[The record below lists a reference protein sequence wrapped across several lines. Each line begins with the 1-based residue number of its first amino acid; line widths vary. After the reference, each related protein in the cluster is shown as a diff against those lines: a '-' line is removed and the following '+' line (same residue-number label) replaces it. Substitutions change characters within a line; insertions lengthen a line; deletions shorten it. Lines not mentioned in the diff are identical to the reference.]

1 VSDLTFR
8 ISDDVVETIAARAA
22 ELVREQLQLEQSGSP
37 YASVDEAAAFL
48 RCKPQRIYE
57 LRTSGLLTR
66 YTDGGRALVL
76 WSELQALVI
85 DEDLPPA
92 RRVRKVA

>member
-1 VSDLTFR
+1 MSEFTFR

-22 ELVREQLQLEQSGSP
+22 ELVSEQLRLEQSRSP

-57 LRTSGLLTR
+57 LRTSGRLTR

-76 WSELQALVI
+76 WRELQALVI

-92 RRVRKVA
+92 SRARKVA